1 MRRIDANGM
10 QIPIL
15 GQGGWTIGDDPSK
28 KQREIE
34 ALRYGIEIGMNMIDT
49 AEMYG
54 EGASESLIGEAIS
67 NFDREE
73 VFLVSKVYPHN
84 AGRDKIFISCEN
96 SLRRLS
102 TEYIDL
108 YLLHWR
114 GDVPLEE
121 TVECMEELV
130 RSGKIRRWGVSNF
143 DVADMEE
150 LFEIPCGNRCAVDQV
165 MYNVGSRGIEYDLL
179 PWAKKHSVGIMAYE
193 PLLQSGKLIRMHPDI
208 INDKTLSAISEEK
221 GITVH
226 QLMLAFVLRQSGV
239 SAIPGSSNT
248 LHIKANREAAEI
260 NLTEAELRRIDAVF
274 LPPTCKMHL
283 DVD

>member
-10 QIPIL
+10 HIPIL

-143 DVADMEE
+143 DVADMED
-150 LFEIPCGNRCAVDQV
+150 LFEIPCGDRCAVDQV

-179 PWAKKHSVGIMAYE
+179 PWAKDHSVGIMAYE

-226 QLMLAFVLRQSGV
+226 QLMLAFVLRQSSV

-260 NLTEAELRRIDAVF
+260 KLTEAELRRIDAVF
-274 LPPTCKMHL
+274 FPPICKMHL

>member
-15 GQGGWTIGDDPSK
+15 GQGGWTIGDDPSRR
-28 KQREIE
+28 QCEID

-67 NFDREE
+67 EFDRED

-84 AGRDKIFISCEN
+84 AGRDKIFMSCEN
-96 SLRRLS
+96 SLRRLG

-130 RSGKIRRWGVSNF
+130 QNGKIRRWGVSNF
-143 DVADMEE
+143 DVADME
-150 LFEIPCGNRCAVDQV
+150 
-165 MYNVGSRGIEYDLL
+165 
-179 PWAKKHSVGIMAYE
+179 
-193 PLLQSGKLIRMHPDI
+193 
-208 INDKTLSAISEEK
+208 
-221 GITVH
+221 
-226 QLMLAFVLRQSGV
+226 
-239 SAIPGSSNT
+239 
-248 LHIKANREAAEI
+248 
-260 NLTEAELRRIDAVF
+260 
-274 LPPTCKMHL
+274 
-283 DVD
+283 